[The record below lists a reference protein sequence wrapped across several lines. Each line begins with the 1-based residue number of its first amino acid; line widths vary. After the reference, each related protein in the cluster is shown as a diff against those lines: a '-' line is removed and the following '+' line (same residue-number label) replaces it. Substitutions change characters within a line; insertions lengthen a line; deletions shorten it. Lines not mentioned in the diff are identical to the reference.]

1 MNEKDYDDKYTMGAY
16 RIAKENPSIEALT
29 MDQAMTVIKFPN
41 LLIHFESNFS
51 KELIERE
58 RWYMANDAFI
68 NNMRSSTMNI
78 MIEIVF
84 NES

>member
-58 RWYMANDAFI
+58 M
-68 NNMRSSTMNI
+68 
-78 MIEIVF
+78 VHGK
-84 NES
+84 